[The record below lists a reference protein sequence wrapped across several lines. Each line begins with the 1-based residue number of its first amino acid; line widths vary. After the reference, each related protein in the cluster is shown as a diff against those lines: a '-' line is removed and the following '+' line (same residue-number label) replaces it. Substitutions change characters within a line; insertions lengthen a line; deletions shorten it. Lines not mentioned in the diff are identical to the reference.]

1 LKENLGENL
10 IVSIQKSAPERH
22 WERQDNVCM
31 LVVTVLSGFA
41 VQLSGS
47 DQIGLAEDGVN
58 KI

>member
-1 LKENLGENL
+1 ME
-10 IVSIQKSAPERH
+10 SIQKSAPERH

-41 VQLSGS
+41 VHLLGL
-47 DQIGLAEDGVN
+47 DQIELAEDGVN